1 MKIRLDRWLTSLG
14 EGSRS
19 QVKRWIADGAV
30 TVDGRTA
37 ADPGEHFET
46 EKSRLAIAGRPV
58 DGRLERHLMMNKPAG
73 VLTAARDKKQK
84 TVMDL
89 VDVVYRSVGCMPAG
103 RLDMDTTG
111 LLLLTTDG
119 ELNHRLLS
127 PGRHVAKRYRT
138 EVAGK
143 LTEDAV
149 ELFAAGMDLGDFTAK
164 SAELRIIRAE
174 DGGSVAEVTITEG
187 KYHQVKRMFSAAGHE
202 VTRLER
208 LSFGPL
214 ELDPALGPGE
224 YRELTS
230 EELTALRRAAGM
242 EDQ

>member
-19 QVKRWIADGAV
+19 QVKKWITDGAV
-30 TVDGRTA
+30 AVDGRTA
-37 ADPGEHFET
+37 ADPAEHFET
-46 EKSRLAIAGRPV
+46 ETSGLAIAGRPV

-73 VLTAARDKKQK
+73 VLTAARDKKQR

-89 VDVVYRSVGCMPAG
+89 VDGVYRSVGCMPAG

-127 PGRHVAKRYRT
+127 PGRHVAKRYRA
-138 EVAGK
+138 EVTGR

-149 ELFAAGMDLGDFTAK
+149 RLFASGMELGDFTAK
-164 SAELRIIRAE
+164 PAELSILSAS
-174 DGGSVAEVTITEG
+174 DGGSLAEVVITEG

-224 YRELTS
+224 YRELS
-230 EELTALRRAAGM
+230 AGELAALRRAAGM
-242 EDQ
+242 EEQ